1 MSKKSSENVREL
13 RRRLETQKKN
23 IMNTICKFFCAAALA
38 LVPAAGA
45 FAQSAADYGNAAYG
59 NDDYAYNP
67 EAVEASSGSHAIAVK
82 AFYAL
87 GLEAPDKAL
96 DARYDDAEVNL
107 GGLTFEYAYDF
118 SAARGPVSAELI
130 FAASVGY
137 GSVDYTG
144 YYYGSF
150 DAEVE
155 LLSLDFETGLNLSL
169 NAGERFSLFFGPR
182 VGLNLL
188 YVSMEMPVLYVPG
201 YYYEDKDDETEAGLL
216 YGGDVGFTI
225 KFTDHSGL
233 TASVGYRES
242 TAQPLEIEE
251 QSWVR
256 FSVGYKHTF

>member
-1 MSKKSSENVREL
+1 M
-13 RRRLETQKKN
+13 N
-23 IMNTICKFFCAAALA
+23 IICKFFCAAALA

-87 GLEAPDKAL
+87 GLEVPDKMF
-96 DARYDDAEVNL
+96 DSYSDPEVDL

-137 GSVDYTG
+137 GSVDYNG
-144 YYYGSF
+144 GPFSDSEVEMLSF
-150 DAEVE
+150 D
-155 LLSLDFETGLNLSL
+155 LETGVNLSL

-188 YVSMEMPVLYVPG
+188 YVSMDLPYRYYHG
-201 YYYEDKDDETEAGLL
+201 YYYYGDKDDETEAGLL

-233 TASVGYRES
+233 TATVGYRAS

-256 FSVGYKHTF
+256 FSIGYKHTF

>member
-1 MSKKSSENVREL
+1 
-13 RRRLETQKKN
+13 
-23 IMNTICKFFCAAALA
+23 MNTICKFFCAAALA

-67 EAVEASSGSHAIAVK
+67 EAAEESSGAHAIAPK

-87 GLEAPDKAL
+87 GLEAPDKEL
-96 DARYDDAEVNL
+96 DSRYSDAEVDL

-130 FAASVGY
+130 LAASVGY
-137 GSVDYTG
+137 GSVDYNG
-144 YYYGSF
+144 GLFSGLEVEMLSF
-150 DAEVE
+150 D
-155 LLSLDFETGLNLSL
+155 LETGVNLSL

-188 YVSMEMPVLYVPG
+188 YVSMEMPVPYVPG

-233 TASVGYRES
+233 TATVGYRAS

-256 FSVGYKHTF
+256 FSIGYKHTF

>member
-1 MSKKSSENVREL
+1 M
-13 RRRLETQKKN
+13 N
-23 IMNTICKFFCAAALA
+23 IICKFFCAAALA

-67 EAVEASSGSHAIAVK
+67 EVVEASSGSHAIAVK

-87 GLEAPDKAL
+87 GLEAPDKMF
-96 DARYDDAEVNL
+96 DSYSDPEVDL

-130 FAASVGY
+130 LAASVGY
-137 GSVDYTG
+137 GSVDYTDYYAG

-155 LLSLDFETGLNLSL
+155 LLSFDLETGLNLSL

-188 YVSMEMPVLYVPG
+188 HVSADLSYR
-201 YYYEDKDDETEAGLL
+201 YYLNGRYYKDNYKDDETEAGLL

-233 TASVGYRES
+233 TATVGYRAS

-256 FSVGYKHTF
+256 FSIGYKHTF

>member
-1 MSKKSSENVREL
+1 M
-13 RRRLETQKKN
+13 N
-23 IMNTICKFFCAAALA
+23 IICKFFCAAALA

-87 GLEAPDKAL
+87 GLFDSYSDP
-96 DARYDDAEVNL
+96 EVDL
-107 GGLTFEYAYDF
+107 GGLTFEYACDF

-130 FAASVGY
+130 LAASVGY

-144 YYYGSF
+144 YYYSRF

-155 LLSLDFETGLNLSL
+155 LLSFDLETGLNLSL
-169 NAGERFSLFFGPR
+169 NAGERFSLFLGPR

-188 YVSMEMPVLYVPG
+188 YVSETV
-201 YYYEDKDDETEAGLL
+201 ETSWTRIKDDETEAGLL

-225 KFTDHSGL
+225 KFTDHDG
-233 TASVGYRES
+233 AAARN
-242 TAQPLEIEE
+242 
-251 QSWVR
+251 
-256 FSVGYKHTF
+256 

>member
-1 MSKKSSENVREL
+1 
-13 RRRLETQKKN
+13 
-23 IMNTICKFFCAAALA
+23 MNTICKFFCAAALA

-188 YVSMEMPVLYVPG
+188 YVSETV
-201 YYYEDKDDETEAGLL
+201 ETSWTRIKDDETEAGLL

-233 TASVGYRES
+233 TASVGYRAS

>member
-13 RRRLETQKKN
+13 KRRLETQKKN

-45 FAQSAADYGNAAYG
+45 FAQSSADYGNAAYG

-67 EAVEASSGSHAIAVK
+67 EAAEASSGSHAIAVK

-87 GLEAPDKAL
+87 GLEVPDKGL
-96 DARYDDAEVNL
+96 DPLYDL

-130 FAASVGY
+130 LAASVGY

-144 YYYGSF
+144 YYYSRF

-155 LLSLDFETGLNLSL
+155 LLSFDLETGLNLSL
-169 NAGERFSLFFGPR
+169 NAGERFSLFLGPR

-188 YVSMEMPVLYVPG
+188 YVSETV
-201 YYYEDKDDETEAGLL
+201 ETSWTRIKDDETEAGLL

-233 TASVGYRES
+233 TASVGYRAS

>member
-1 MSKKSSENVREL
+1 
-13 RRRLETQKKN
+13 
-23 IMNTICKFFCAAALA
+23 MNTICKFLCSAAGLA
-38 LVPAAGA
+38 LIPAAGA
-45 FAQSAADYGNAAYG
+45 FAQSAADYDSRGPWARPESGNAAYG

-67 EAVEASSGSHAIAVK
+67 EAAEESSGAHAIALK

-87 GLEAPDKAL
+87 GLEAPDKEL
-96 DARYDDAEVNL
+96 DWRYSDAEVDL

-130 FAASVGY
+130 LAASVGY
-137 GSVDYTG
+137 GSVDYNG
-144 YYYGSF
+144 GLFSGLEVEMLSF
-150 DAEVE
+150 D
-155 LLSLDFETGLNLSL
+155 LETGVNLSL

-233 TASVGYRES
+233 TATVGYRAS

-256 FSVGYKHTF
+256 FSIGYKHTF

>member
-1 MSKKSSENVREL
+1 
-13 RRRLETQKKN
+13 
-23 IMNTICKFFCAAALA
+23 MNTICKFFCAAALA
-38 LVPAAGA
+38 LGPAAGA

-59 NDDYAYNP
+59 NAAYGNAAYGNDDYAYNP
-67 EAVEASSGSHAIAVK
+67 EAAEASSGSHAIAVK

-87 GLEAPDKAL
+87 GLEAPDKMF
-96 DARYDDAEVNL
+96 DSYSDPEVDL

-137 GSVDYTG
+137 GSVDYTDYYAG

-155 LLSLDFETGLNLSL
+155 LLSFDLETGLNLSL

-188 YVSMEMPVLYVPG
+188 YVSETV
-201 YYYEDKDDETEAGLL
+201 ETSWTRIKDDETEAGLL

-233 TASVGYRES
+233 TASVGYRAS

>member
-1 MSKKSSENVREL
+1 M
-13 RRRLETQKKN
+13 TP
-23 IMNTICKFFCAAALA
+23 ICNSLGPAAGRALI
-38 LVPAAGA
+38 PAAGA
-45 FAQSAADYGNAAYG
+45 FAQSAADYDSRGPWARPASGNAAYG

-67 EAVEASSGSHAIAVK
+67 EAAEESSGAHAIALK

-87 GLEAPDKAL
+87 GLEAPDKVL
-96 DARYDDAEVNL
+96 DSLYSDAEVDL

-130 FAASVGY
+130 LAASVGY
-137 GSVDYTG
+137 GSVDYNG
-144 YYYGSF
+144 GLFSGSEVEMLSF
-150 DAEVE
+150 D
-155 LLSLDFETGLNLSL
+155 LETGVNLSL

-188 YVSMEMPVLYVPG
+188 YVSADLSSPYLNG
-201 YYYEDKDDETEAGLL
+201 RYYKDDETEAGLL

-233 TASVGYRES
+233 TATVGYRAS

-256 FSVGYKHTF
+256 FSIGYKHTF

>member
-1 MSKKSSENVREL
+1 M
-13 RRRLETQKKN
+13 N
-23 IMNTICKFFCAAALA
+23 IICKFFCAAALA

-87 GLEAPDKAL
+87 GLEAPDKVL
-96 DARYDDAEVNL
+96 DSLYSDAEVDL

-130 FAASVGY
+130 LAASVGY
-137 GSVDYTG
+137 GSVDYNG
-144 YYYGSF
+144 GPFSGSEVEMLSF
-150 DAEVE
+150 D
-155 LLSLDFETGLNLSL
+155 LETGVNLSL

-188 YVSMEMPVLYVPG
+188 YVSMDLPARYYSG
-201 YYYEDKDDETEAGLL
+201 DYYYGDKDDETEAGLL

-233 TASVGYRES
+233 TASVGYRAS

-256 FSVGYKHTF
+256 FSIGYKHTF

>member
-1 MSKKSSENVREL
+1 
-13 RRRLETQKKN
+13 
-23 IMNTICKFFCAAALA
+23 MNTICKFFCAAALA

-96 DARYDDAEVNL
+96 DSYSDPEVDL

-137 GSVDYTG
+137 VVLT
-144 YYYGSF
+144 
-150 DAEVE
+150 
-155 LLSLDFETGLNLSL
+155 LRLSCFPSISKP
-169 NAGERFSLFFGPR
+169 A
-182 VGLNLL
+182 
-188 YVSMEMPVLYVPG
+188 
-201 YYYEDKDDETEAGLL
+201 
-216 YGGDVGFTI
+216 
-225 KFTDHSGL
+225 
-233 TASVGYRES
+233 
-242 TAQPLEIEE
+242 
-251 QSWVR
+251 
-256 FSVGYKHTF
+256 

>member
-13 RRRLETQKKN
+13 KRRLETQKKKTY

-87 GLEAPDKAL
+87 GLEVPDKMF
-96 DARYDDAEVNL
+96 DSYSDPEVDL

-137 GSVDYTG
+137 GSVDYSG
-144 YYYGSF
+144 GRNSGL
-150 DAEVE
+150 EVE
-155 LLSLDFETGLNLSL
+155 MLSLDFETGLNLSF

-188 YVSMEMPVLYVPG
+188 HVSVDQPSNW
-201 YYYEDKDDETEAGLL
+201 YYYAYEDDETEAGLL

-233 TASVGYRES
+233 TASVGYRAS

>member
-1 MSKKSSENVREL
+1 M
-13 RRRLETQKKN
+13 N
-23 IMNTICKFFCAAALA
+23 IICKFFCAAALA

-87 GLEAPDKAL
+87 GLGVPDKMF
-96 DARYDDAEVNL
+96 DSYSDPEVDL

-130 FAASVGY
+130 LAASVGY

-144 YYYGSF
+144 YYYSRF

-188 YVSMEMPVLYVPG
+188 YVSETV
-201 YYYEDKDDETEAGLL
+201 ETSWTRIKDDETEAGLL

-233 TASVGYRES
+233 TASVGYRAS

>member
-1 MSKKSSENVREL
+1 
-13 RRRLETQKKN
+13 
-23 IMNTICKFFCAAALA
+23 MNTICKFFCAAALA

-59 NDDYAYNP
+59 NAAYGNDDYAYNP
-67 EAVEASSGSHAIAVK
+67 EAAEASSGSHAIAVK

-87 GLEAPDKAL
+87 GLEVPDKGL
-96 DARYDDAEVNL
+96 DPLYDDDDAEVDL

-130 FAASVGY
+130 LAASVGY

-144 YYYGSF
+144 YYYSRF

-155 LLSLDFETGLNLSL
+155 LLSFDLETGLNLSL
-169 NAGERFSLFFGPR
+169 NAGERFSLFLGPR

-188 YVSMEMPVLYVPG
+188 YVSETV
-201 YYYEDKDDETEAGLL
+201 ETSWTRIKDDETEAGLL

-233 TASVGYRES
+233 TASVGYRAS